1 MEIEKE
7 KSSHETILK
16 ATGILGSIQVAKLL
30 VGAIGAKCIAVFLGP
45 IGFGMVGLLYN
56 MLAIIGSLTSFGT
69 NVSLSREVTIAKTL
83 EDKNKIANKLS
94 FLQKWSLYVGV
105 FGALVTIVFSPFI
118 SKLTFGTTSKYY
130 WFLIVAVN
138 FIFLS
143 LTNYR
148 TALLQGHFK
157 AKRLAISG
165 FISSFLITLISIPL
179 YYFLKQDAILPVII
193 TSGIVGLGVMFFYTR
208 DISISRNKETFFD
221 SFKQGKELA
230 KMGFLLSINVIFGL
244 ICSYIIKL
252 YLNSSGRN
260 TIIVG
265 YYEVSNVILVS
276 YVGIIF
282 TAMGTD
288 FYPRLTAIHKDKNK
302 LTQFVNDQIDIG
314 LLLVTPLIILFYI
327 VSPFLITIL
336 YSQDFINVQLI
347 FKAALFA
354 VIIKAIIWPLAF
366 IILAKGE
373 KRLYFK
379 QELLGDFLNVTLT
392 LLMFQYL
399 GLKGIGIAMV
409 FNYTI
414 YGIYVY
420 TLLRKKF
427 EFFVKRE
434 TLKIIIVSLTLGL
447 ASCIIV
453 FFDDVLPI
461 YFLLLGLLAI
471 SITYSYFQLTKRID
485 FKLLFS
491 KIKTKIKGDK

>member
-1 MEIEKE
+1 LNIK
-7 KSSHETILK
+7 
-16 ATGILGSIQVAKLL
+16 V
-30 VGAIGAKCIAVFLGP
+30 V
-45 IGFGMVGLLYN
+45 
-56 MLAIIGSLTSFGT
+56 
-69 NVSLSREVTIAKTL
+69 
-83 EDKNKIANKLS
+83 
-94 FLQKWSLYVGV
+94 
-105 FGALVTIVFSPFI
+105 
-118 SKLTFGTTSKYY
+118 
-130 WFLIVAVN
+130 
-138 FIFLS
+138 
-143 LTNYR
+143 
-148 TALLQGHFK
+148 
-157 AKRLAISG
+157 
-165 FISSFLITLISIPL
+165 
-179 YYFLKQDAILPVII
+179 
-193 TSGIVGLGVMFFYTR
+193 
-208 DISISRNKETFFD
+208 
-221 SFKQGKELA
+221 
-230 KMGFLLSINVIFGL
+230 
-244 ICSYIIKL
+244 KL
-252 YLNSSGRN
+252 YLNSSGSN

-302 LTQFVNDQIDIG
+302 VTQFVNDQIDIG

-336 YSQDFINVQLI
+336 YSEDFISVQLI
-347 FKAALFA
+347 LKAALFA

-420 TLLRKKF
+420 NLLRKKF
-427 EFFVKRE
+427 EFFVKSE

-453 FFDDVLPI
+453 FFDDVLPN
-461 YFLLLGLLAI
+461 YLLLFGLLAI
-471 SITYSYFQLTKRID
+471 SITYSYFQLSKRID